1 MFNLFNRKKGRYTE
15 TKPNKERTVIS
26 YEDVPLDDYEQER
39 TDINP
44 KTVKKIILAVA
55 IVLAA
60 GLAVLAFV
68 NRDKLT
74 PENLGLWWSYDVLG
88 NGGQGYPAEI
98 IGSDVRAGNFSV
110 NQGRVAYASD
120 TSFITL
126 NSSGKEIANVQLR
139 YSKPVLRSTE
149 NRFLIYGLG
158 DTGYQILD
166 YEKELFSGT
175 ANGAIYTGDIS
186 SNGHYVL
193 VTEGNGFLSELYAY
207 NKDNN
212 RIFKYYFSEYYINSV
227 AINSDGSGCVAC
239 GVTSDNGGM
248 RTAVYVLDFGKEEPV
263 GKYIIDDDLVID
275 CRYISGR
282 RAALIGNHA
291 AYAAKTGDE
300 DYVTESSVGKPL
312 TNYCFNPSTR
322 SFALALSKSGD
333 GRSCSLIRYNDGGDQ
348 IAAIDTEYGAK
359 SFSVYKGTMAVL
371 DGNTVYTFNNDG
383 NVNNTCDAGTGA
395 KSMILSSDS
404 HAYVLSVNQVRFFDL
419 ANSEPSKIG
428 D

>member
-1 MFNLFNRKKGRYTE
+1 MFNLFNRKKGRDTE

-282 RAALIGNHA
+282 RAALIGN
-291 AYAAKTGDE
+291 YASYVVKTGDE
-300 DYVTESSVGKPL
+300 DYVTVSYDGKPL